1 MLAVYAAVALVSL
14 LFGAFCLAGAKYK
27 HNL

>member
-14 LFGAFCLAGAKYK
+14 LFGVFCLAGTKSK